1 MRNMGSIVL
10 VLDSLL
16 ELTLTFVTYF
26 LLFTLQYT
34 DLAYIFDVA
43 KMCWSNLLVLYTLL
57 MIDISRWI
65 LIFFKIC
72 LF

>member
-1 MRNMGSIVL
+1 MGSIVL

-16 ELTLTFVTYF
+16 ELALTFVTYF
-26 LLFTLQYT
+26 LLSTLQYA

-43 KMCWSNLLVLYTLL
+43 ELRWSNLLVLYTLL
-57 MIDISRWI
+57 MIYISRWI